1 MSPLRA
7 SASGSRA
14 NRQEQVRIMSVIDG
28 TAGDDDIFFLDQ
40 GDVTVNAGDGNDT
53 IIGGYYYDETPQ
65 YSNFVYGEDGN
76 DTIEVFS
83 GINVIHGGNGDDT
96 LRGGFDSDTIYG
108 DDGNDTIAV
117 LASNGADAAYGGEG
131 NDTFSFVSHRNAS
144 NTDPITIDGGNGTDT
159 IVLSTAVTGG
169 RSIDLTTGV
178 YGNVTFTSIENVVG
192 TGGQDT
198 ITGDAEANVITGNGS
213 ADVLTGGDGADTFVY
228 LLRSD
233 SGTLSANRD
242 RITDFNAAEGD
253 RIDLSAVD
261 ADLNLTGNQAYRFI
275 GTSAF
280 SHTAGELRYT
290 VLGTGYL
297 IQADSDGNGAVDFS
311 ILLEDQLFALTE
323 DAFILGTSEGEPITG
338 TEGDDVLTGTA
349 ELDNILGLGGNDRLE
364 GLAGADQIDGGDGID
379 TAVYTA
385 SAEAVTIDRLTG
397 TNTGGDA
404 EGDILISIENIA
416 GSAHDDTF
424 ISGTG
429 ADGFDGGDGID
440 TVIYRNST
448 EMTVDLEAGTGSGG
462 LAAGDTLTS
471 IENLTS
477 TSNSRVIFHGNDG
490 VNRLTGGAGNDI
502 LQGRGGADV
511 LDGGDGRDN
520 AYYTDSAE
528 GVSVDLTL
536 GTASG
541 GDAEG
546 DTLISIENL
555 TGSAFDDLLRGS
567 DENNILRG
575 GAGDDVLDG
584 GRGGDTLEGGTGF
597 DTASYENSSVG
608 VTVSLQTGLTLNG
621 DAAGDSFSSIEGL
634 RGSAFNDVFSGD
646 AKDNRLSGGD
656 GDDALRGRIGADILE
671 GGNGADRFV
680 YGSTADSTKDLAGR
694 DTILD
699 FSRTDGDR
707 IDLSE
712 IDADRGT
719 AGNQAFTFIAFGAY
733 SGTAGEVRIGASN
746 GGLVVAAD
754 TDGDKVSDLVIFL
767 EGVHGLTASD
777 FIL

>member
-1 MSPLRA
+1 MPPY
-7 SASGSRA
+7 
-14 NRQEQVRIMSVIDG
+14 NFIDG
-28 TAGDDDIFFLDQ
+28 TSGDDVLNGTEDADQIVGHGGSDIIYGNG
-40 GDVTVNAGDGNDT
+40 GDDRLFGGGGMDEPSDHDTVYGGDGNDT
-53 IIGGYYYDETPQ
+53 ITGGGG
-65 YSNFVYGEDGN
+65 SNELFGEAGDDVITGGKG
-76 DTIEVFS
+76 DD
-83 GINVIHGGNGDDT
+83 VIHGGDGDDT
-96 LRGGFDSDTIYG
+96 L
-108 DDGNDTIAV
+108 DGSTGTNV
-117 LASNGADAAYGGEG
+117 
-131 NDTFSFVSHRNAS
+131 
-144 NTDPITIDGGNGTDT
+144 IDGGDG
-159 IVLSTAVTGG
+159 
-169 RSIDLTTGV
+169 ID
-178 YGNVTFTSIENVVG
+178 TFTFSGRATTVDLAAGTATAGTNTSNTLISIENVLAGSYSDNISGNDGVNRLA
-192 TGGQDT
+192 GGGGND
-198 ITGDAEANVITGNGS
+198 VIDGG
-213 ADVLTGGDGADTFVY
+213 GGDDIIIGGANADTLIGGAGADTFVY
-228 LLRSD
+228 EATSD
-233 SGTLSANRD
+233 SGALAQNRD
-242 RITDFNAAEGD
+242 TIMDFNAAEGD
-253 RIDLSAVD
+253 RIDLSAID
-261 ADLNLTGNQAYRFI
+261 ANTDLIGNQAFSFI
-275 GTSAF
+275 GAAAF
-280 SHTAGELRYT
+280 SRTAGELRY
-290 VLGTGYL
+290 VAQDAGYL
-297 IQADSDGNGAVDFS
+297 IQADTDGDGYANFS
-311 ILLEDQLFALTE
+311 ILLDDQQTAPTAG
-323 DAFILGTSEGEPITG
+323 AFILGTSEGEPING
-338 TEGDDVLTGTA
+338 TAGDDVLTGTA
-349 ELDNILGLGGNDRLE
+349 EIDNIFGLGGNDRLE

-379 TAVYTA
+379 TAVYTS
-385 SAEAVTIDRLTG
+385 SAEAVTIDLYTG
-397 TNTGGDA
+397 NNTGGDA
-404 EGDILISIENIA
+404 EGDVLVSIENVA

-424 ISGTG
+424 ISGIG
-429 ADGFDGGDGID
+429 ANGLDGGDGID
-440 TVIYRNST
+440 TVIYRNSSV
-448 EMTVDLEAGTGSGG
+448 EMTVDLEAGTGTGG

-477 TSNSRVIFHGNDG
+477 TSNSRVIFHGDDG
-490 VNRLTGGAGNDI
+490 VNHLTGGAGNDI

-555 TGSAFDDLLRGS
+555 TGSAFNDQLRG
-567 DENNILRG
+567 DDGYNILRG

-584 GRGGDTLEGGTGF
+584 GLSGDVLEGGLGF

-608 VTVSLQTGLTLNG
+608 VTVSLSTGRSLNG

-656 GDDALRGRIGADILE
+656 GDDALRGRTGADILE

-680 YGSTADSTKDLAGR
+680 YGSTADSTRDLAGR
-694 DTILD
+694 DTIID

-719 AGNQAFTFIAFGAY
+719 AGNQAFTFIAYGAY
-733 SGTAGEVRIGASN
+733 SGTAGEVRIGPSD